1 MRFALAALGVIALW
15 LIGIALLALAAG
27 CAPKDKHPK
36 QPPPV
41 FIGGGQL
48 AEDGFTYACP
58 WDFRYGPE
66 HVLENK

>member
-1 MRFALAALGVIALW
+1 MRFALAALGVIGGWIL
-15 LIGIALLALAAG
+15 LVVVIALIAMLVS

-48 AEDGFTYACP
+48 AEDQ
-58 WDFRYGPE
+58 
-66 HVLENK
+66 

>member
-48 AEDGFTYACP
+48 AED
-58 WDFRYGPE
+58 
-66 HVLENK
+66 K